1 MTRFVWDS
9 VGERPYENGVDRGVL
24 YVGDV
29 GYVWNG
35 LQSVS
40 EEPSGGEVRSFYI
53 DGVKFLSL
61 TSVEDYK
68 ATIQAFSSPAQF
80 AECDGSKS
88 LYSGL
93 IVTQQRRKPF
103 AFSYRTLIGNDANPA
118 LGYKIHL
125 VYNALAQPSQRQNST
140 LNNSPEAT
148 TYSWAVDAVPPF
160 ALGLG
165 FKPTAHFIIDST
177 AMPEEVLVAL
187 EDILYGNDVDEA
199 RLPSQTEILDLFE
212 SYAIVQVTD
221 NGDGTFTVVGPD
233 EVIQMIDATTFQI
246 TWPSAVPINSTT
258 YTLSSL

>member
-9 VGERPYENGVDRGVL
+9 IGERPYENGVDRGVL
-24 YVGDV
+24 YVDDI

-35 LQSVS
+35 LISVS
-40 EEPSGGEVRSFYI
+40 EEPVGGETRSFYI

-61 TSVEDYK
+61 SAAEDYK
-68 ATIQAFSSPAQF
+68 ATIQAFASPPQF
-80 AECDGSKS
+80 AQCDGSRS

-93 IVTQQRRKPF
+93 IVTQQRRKSF
-103 AFSYRTLIGNDANPA
+103 GFSYRTMMGDDTNAQ

-125 VYNALAQPSQRQNST
+125 VYNALAEPSQRQNNT
-140 LNNSPEAT
+140 LNDSPELT
-148 TYSWAVDAVPPF
+148 PYSWSIDAVPPF
-160 ALGLG
+160 NVGLG

-177 AMPEEVLVAL
+177 AMPAEVLTAL
-187 EDILYGNDVDEA
+187 EDILYGNDLDDP
-199 RLPSQTEILDLFE
+199 RLPSQTEVLELFE
-212 SYAIVQVTD
+212 SYAVVQVTD

-246 TWPSAVPINSTT
+246 TWPSAVPINATT